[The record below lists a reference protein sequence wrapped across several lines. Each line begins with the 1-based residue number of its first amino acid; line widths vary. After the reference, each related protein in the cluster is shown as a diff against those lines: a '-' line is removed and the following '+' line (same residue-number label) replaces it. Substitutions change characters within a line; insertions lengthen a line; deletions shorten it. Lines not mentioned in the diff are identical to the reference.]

1 PEEQPQPQPEPIVD
15 SGDAALARDLQ
26 AQEDEEDEVAAS
38 GVGSSRMAVRR
49 STRQPRAAVSV
60 AVAAAEASSSA
71 KGKGKASAKTK
82 TKKKK
87 DDSEP
92 EDASDD
98 DSDDGAGLNRS
109 SARKGGRMKDC
120 EVCERRFLVRAA
132 PPAGVRLLCA
142 NCQRSADRTRREAA
156 AIAKRSAHAAAP
168 AAPKRRRLKK
178 TADGLL
184 ELEAGLAT
192 LQDLCVRAIARH
204 VDQVDSFGDVSAQ
217 SLDRLCR
224 IVSKLR
230 VLDERTLALFLG
242 ADRSS
247 VVLYDCTRLAREA
260 LARIVDLAPN
270 VQTLALEYCG
280 RLDGG
285 VLGAFGA
292 GLAQLARVRL
302 DGAFLVA
309 DAAWARFFRDAGPR
323 LRSFHVRFAGFG
335 AAAMRALATHC
346 ERLEDL
352 RVSECTDFGDDCLAM
367 LAAPL
372 TETEEA
378 LQEPERLL
386 RDAPTTGAG
395 EALKEPERLLRDAP
409 LAIRSPP
416 LAVAAWRPLAHLH
429 GLDLARPHL
438 PMASATATRVVAT
451 LGSALRTLDLSG
463 FKDIDDAFL
472 QRGLALLASSQHL
485 RELGLAECNSI
496 SAPALAQFFAQGAAT
511 TLGRGLERLSL
522 GRCYMLTD
530 AVIEAVVRHSGCS
543 LRSLDLNSVDD
554 HLSEEG
560 LLALAGCP
568 HLEDVDLSW
577 VRCTSDA
584 VLEKVL
590 GGCGRLAKITVY
602 GCPEVTIFA
611 PTRRG
616 LQYVGRVCDTL

>member
-1 PEEQPQPQPEPIVD
+1 MDLNDRARGSGSGSGGRGGAGTPGNAIKGPHSALTDYLQEIGVSRHFRDRRRAETAAARAAAGGGGGGGEIEGAAEEGAEGAAQEAVQQPEEQPQPQPEPIAD

-49 STRQPRAAVSV
+49 STRQPRAAVAV
-60 AVAAAEASSSA
+60 AVAAAEAGSSA
-71 KGKGKASAKTK
+71 KGKGKASAKPK
-82 TKKKK
+82 KKKKK
-87 DDSEP
+87 DDSDP

-98 DSDDGAGLNRS
+98 DDDDGAGLNRS

-120 EVCERRFLVRAA
+120 EVCERRFLVRAE
-132 PPAGVRLLCA
+132 PPAGARLLCA

-156 AIAKRSAHAAAP
+156 AIAKRSAHGAAP

-184 ELEAGLAT
+184 ELEPGLAT

-224 IVSKLR
+224 IVSKMR

-346 ERLEDL
+346 EGLEDL

-386 RDAPTTGAG
+386 RDAPITGAG
-395 EALKEPERLLRDAP
+395 GALQGRLP
-409 LAIRSPP
+409 AIRSPP
-416 LAVAAWRPLAHLH
+416 LVVAAWRPLAHLR

-530 AVIEAVVRHSGCS
+530 AVIEAV
-543 LRSLDLNSVDD
+543 
-554 HLSEEG
+554 
-560 LLALAGCP
+560 
-568 HLEDVDLSW
+568 
-577 VRCTSDA
+577 
-584 VLEKVL
+584 
-590 GGCGRLAKITVY
+590 
-602 GCPEVTIFA
+602 
-611 PTRRG
+611 
-616 LQYVGRVCDTL
+616 